1 MLNKNTK
8 IKVKNRNNGSIG
20 YTIPDM
26 HNLHRKFYAG
36 EVKENIITFDEL
48 QKLSYL
54 PGGMYILENYLVIL
68 DNDEARDT
76 LLGQVEPEYGYTD
89 EDVKN
94 LLLNGS
100 LDELLDCLD
109 FAPVGVIEL
118 VKTLAVELEISDLRK
133 RNAIFDK
140 TGFNINNAI
149 DIKHAA
155 SEPEQETSE
164 VASGRRVVAGNTES
178 TAAPA
183 RRYNI
188 KNN

>member
-26 HNLHRKFYAG
+26 HNLYRKFYAG

-68 DNDEARDT
+68 DNDEARDA

-118 VKTLAVELEISDLRK
+118 VKTLAVELEINDLSK
-133 RNAIFDK
+133 RNAITNK
-140 TGFNINNAI
+140 TGFNINKAI
-149 DIKHAA
+149 EIKHISAEEEDDNAA
-155 SEPEQETSE
+155 P
-164 VASGRRVVAGNTES
+164 ASGRRV
-178 TAAPA
+178 AAPA
-183 RRYNI
+183 EKTSAPVRRYNVN
-188 KNN
+188 KN

>member
-8 IKVKNRNNGSIG
+8 IQVKNRSNGSLG
-20 YTIPDM
+20 YTIPDL
-26 HNLHRKFYAG
+26 HNLYRKYYAG
-36 EVKENIITFDEL
+36 EVKEVTYEEL

-54 PGGMYILENYLVIL
+54 PGGMYMLENYLVIL
-68 DNDEARDT
+68 NNNEARDT
-76 LLGQVEPEYGYTD
+76 LLGRVELEYSYTND
-89 EDVKN
+89 DIKN

-109 FAPVGVIEL
+109 FAPAGVIDL
-118 VKTLAVELEISDLRK
+118 VKTMAVELEISDLRK

-149 DIKHAA
+149 EIKHAA

-164 VASGRRVVAGNTES
+164 VTSGRRVVAENTES

>member
-8 IKVKNRNNGSIG
+8 IKVKNRNNGSVG

-26 HNLHRKFYAG
+26 HNLYRKFYANETK
-36 EVKENIITFDEL
+36 EVTYEEL

-54 PGGMYILENYLVIL
+54 PGGMYILQNYLIIL

-76 LLGQVEPEYGYTD
+76 ILGQVELEYNYTE

-118 VKTLAVELEISDLRK
+118 VKTLAVELEINDLSK
-133 RNAIFDK
+133 RNAITNK
-140 TGFNINNAI
+140 TGFNINKAI
-149 DIKHAA
+149 EIKQVSKEEDEGAA
-155 SEPEQETSE
+155 P
-164 VASGRRVVAGNTES
+164 ASGRRV
-178 TAAPA
+178 AAPA
-183 RRYNI
+183 DKTSAPVRRFNI
-188 KNN
+188 NKN

>member
-26 HNLHRKFYAG
+26 HNLHRKFYAN
-36 EVKENIITFDEL
+36 ETKEITYEEL

-54 PGGMYILENYLVIL
+54 PGGVYMLENYLVIL
-68 DNDEARDT
+68 DNDEARDA
-76 LLGQVEPEYGYTD
+76 LLGQVELEYGYTD

-118 VKTLAVELEISDLRK
+118 VKTLAVELEINDLSK
-133 RNAIFDK
+133 RNAITNK

-149 DIKHAA
+149 EIKHISEEEDEGAA
-155 SEPEQETSE
+155 P
-164 VASGRRVVAGNTES
+164 ASGRRVVAPAEKTS
-178 TAAPA
+178 APV
-183 RRYNI
+183 RRYNVN
-188 KNN
+188 KN

>member
-8 IKVKNRNNGSIG
+8 IKVKNRNNGSVG

-26 HNLHRKFYAG
+26 HNLYRKFYANETK
-36 EVKENIITFDEL
+36 EVTYEEL

-54 PGGMYILENYLVIL
+54 PGGLYILQNYLIIL
-68 DNDEARDT
+68 DNDEARDAI
-76 LLGQVEPEYGYTD
+76 LGQVELEYNYTE

-118 VKTLAVELEISDLRK
+118 VKTLAVELEINDLSK
-133 RNAIFDK
+133 RNAITNK
-140 TGFNINNAI
+140 TGFNINKAI
-149 DIKHAA
+149 EIKHASREEDESA
-155 SEPEQETSE
+155 AP
-164 VASGRRVVAGNTES
+164 ASGRRV
-178 TAAPA
+178 AAPA
-183 RRYNI
+183 DKTSAPVRRFNI
-188 KNN
+188 NKN

>member
-8 IKVKNRNNGSIG
+8 IMVKNRNNGSIG

-26 HNLHRKFYAG
+26 HNLYRKFYANEKK
-36 EVKENIITFDEL
+36 EVSYEEL

-54 PGGMYILENYLVIL
+54 PGGMYILQNYLVIL
-68 DNDEARDT
+68 DNDEARDAI
-76 LLGQVEPEYGYTD
+76 LGQVELEYSYTED
-89 EDVKN
+89 DVKN

-118 VKTLAVELEISDLRK
+118 VKTLAVELEINDLSK
-133 RNAIFDK
+133 RNAITNK

-149 DIKHAA
+149 EIKHISAEEDEGAA
-155 SEPEQETSE
+155 P
-164 VASGRRVVAGNTES
+164 ASGRRV
-178 TAAPA
+178 AAPA
-183 RRYNI
+183 EKTSAPVRRYNVN
-188 KNN
+188 KN

>member
-8 IKVKNRNNGSIG
+8 LKVKNRSTGSIG
-20 YTIPDM
+20 YTIPDLN
-26 HNLHRKFYAG
+26 NLSRHFYAG

-54 PGGMYILENYLVIL
+54 PGGMYMLKNYLVIL
-68 DNDEARDT
+68 DNDEARDAI
-76 LLGQVEPEYGYTD
+76 LNKVELEYSYT
-89 EDVKN
+89 EKDVKN

-118 VKTLAVELEISDLRK
+118 VKTMAVELEINDLRK

-155 SEPEQETSE
+155 SEPATESVEAT
-164 VASGRRVVAGNTES
+164 SGRRVVAGNTES

>member
-26 HNLHRKFYAG
+26 HNLYRKFYAN
-36 EVKENIITFDEL
+36 ETKEITYEEL

-54 PGGMYILENYLVIL
+54 PGGMYILQNYLIIL
-68 DNDEARDT
+68 DNDEARDAI
-76 LLGQVEPEYGYTD
+76 LGQVELEYNYTE

-109 FAPVGVIEL
+109 FAPLGVIEL
-118 VKTLAVELEISDLRK
+118 VKTLAVELEINDLSK
-133 RNAIFDK
+133 RNAITNK
-140 TGFNINNAI
+140 TGFNINKAI
-149 DIKHAA
+149 EIKNESKEEEGA
-155 SEPEQETSE
+155 EP
-164 VASGRRVVAGNTES
+164 ASGRRV
-178 TAAPA
+178 AAPA
-183 RRYNI
+183 DKTSTPVRRFNI
-188 KNN
+188 NKN